1 MPRAVLFAL
10 LVASFLTG
18 SLQAQRA
25 GGTPQGH
32 AAGVGVRS
40 GFAGQ
45 RGVLNGFHPRS
56 GAFPRSGFS
65 PRRFH
70 SRPSNNF
77 GSVFVPYFDPFEYE
91 EPYAEAETAAP
102 EPPVVVSRAP
112 DTPPAKP
119 QVIEVPGAANATA
132 AKTLPPTIFILANG
146 ERLEARRFMLTTRS
160 LSVSI
165 DRKERTIPLDMIDLN
180 ATLAANHE
188 RGIDLRIPDDQ
199 NEISLS
205 F

>member
-10 LVASFLTG
+10 LVASIVAG
-18 SLQAQRA
+18 SLQAQRG
-25 GGTPQGH
+25 GGTSQGH
-32 AAGVGVRS
+32 AGGMGGRS
-40 GFAGQ
+40 GFVGQ
-45 RGVLNGFHPRS
+45 RGGFPNGFHPRS
-56 GAFPRSGFS
+56 GFF

-70 SRPSNNF
+70 SRHSNDF
-77 GSVFVPYFDPFEYE
+77 GLVVVPYFDPFEYE
-91 EPYAEAETAAP
+91 EPYAEAETTAP
-102 EPPVVVSRAP
+102 VPPVVLSRTP

-119 QVIEVPGAANATA
+119 QVIEVPGAANSTA

-146 ERLEARRFMLTTRS
+146 ERLEVRRFMLTAS
-160 LSVSI
+160 YLFVSI
-165 DRKERTIPLDMIDLN
+165 DRKERTIPLDMLDLN

-188 RGIDLRIPDDQ
+188 RGVDLRIPDDR